1 MLLFV
6 LFDKIG
12 VDSLNLIV
20 QVGDFNL
27 DNRIRFL
34 MLYLLMYIKFDL
46 YTHKISEKSRI
57 ENVV

>member
-6 LFDKIG
+6 LFDKLG

-20 QVGDFNL
+20 QVGDFNS

>member
-6 LFDKIG
+6 LFDKLG

-34 MLYLLMYIKFDL
+34 MLYLIMYIKFDL

-57 ENVV
+57 ENEV

>member
-6 LFDKIG
+6 LFDKLG

>member
-6 LFDKIG
+6 LFDKLG

-20 QVGDFNL
+20 QVEDFNL

>member
-6 LFDKIG
+6 LFDKLG

-27 DNRIRFL
+27 DNRVRFL

>member
-6 LFDKIG
+6 LFDKLG

-27 DNRIRFL
+27 DNHVRFL